1 MTKEGFFARF
11 LSLLTKTLMEMQHTL
26 SAVRKHWT
34 TLALVTLLAGGVALL
49 FSALQPQDYSSEVK
63 MLIIQKQNF
72 ETDTYLAAKSAEKV
86 GSNLSE
92 VLNTSSFFEKV
103 VAEGSV
109 NLTDLEALSAKDRHE
124 AWGEKVSASVVA
136 DSGLLV
142 ITAYD
147 EDPAVAEKLAV
158 AVASVMT
165 TSSAEYHGG
174 GESIVIKVVD
184 DSVTSAYPVRP
195 NIFVNVAVA
204 MALGFVLSVTAVFL
218 RADVPFRQALVSRKQ
233 KRKENAVELPP
244 DMPTYQPAYS
254 VLEPTHV
261 PNLEDTSVLTAS
273 TEPITMYDHLA

>member
-1 MTKEGFFARF
+1 
-11 LSLLTKTLMEMQHTL
+11 MEMQHTL
-26 SAVRKHWT
+26 SAVRKQWT

-86 GSNLSE
+86 GDNLSG

-109 NLTDLEALSAKDRHE
+109 NLSELSELSAQDRHE
-124 AWGEKVSASVVA
+124 AWGEKVSASVIP

-147 EDPAVAEKLAV
+147 EDPVVAEKLAV

-165 TSSAEYHGG
+165 TSSSEYHGG

-184 DSVTSAYPVRP
+184 EPVTSSYPVRP

-204 MALGFVLSVTAVFL
+204 MALGCVLSTTFVFL
-218 RADVPFRQALVSRKQ
+218 RADVPFKQGWAARTHKKKVALRPLQ
-233 KRKENAVELPP
+233 PLQHETPP
-244 DMPTYQPAYS
+244 MQPAYS
-254 VLEPTHV
+254 VLEPSHW
-261 PNLEDTSVLTAS
+261 PNLDDTSVLAAS
-273 TEPITMYDHLA
+273 TEPVTMHDHLI

>member
-1 MTKEGFFARF
+1 
-11 LSLLTKTLMEMQHTL
+11 MEMQHTL

-109 NLTDLEALSAKDRHE
+109 DLTELAALSAQDRHD
-124 AWGEKVSASVVA
+124 AWGEKVSASVIA
-136 DSGLLV
+136 DSGLMV

-165 TSSAEYHGG
+165 TAAAEYHGG

-184 DSVTSAYPVRP
+184 DPVTSAYPVRP

-204 MALGFVLSVTAVFL
+204 MVLGLVLSTTVLFL
-218 RADVPFRQALVSRKQ
+218 RADVPFKQAMNVRKHN
-233 KRKENAVELPP
+233 RKEKKLVLQPEEVPVEAEMPP
-244 DMPTYQPAYS
+244 FQPAYS
-254 VLEPTHV
+254 VLEPSRF
-261 PNLEDTSVLTAS
+261 PNLEDTSILAAS
-273 TEPITMYDHLA
+273 TEPITMYDHLV

>member
-1 MTKEGFFARF
+1 MQ
-11 LSLLTKTLMEMQHTL
+11 MQHTL

-49 FSALQPQDYSSEVK
+49 FSAVQPQDFSSEVK

-86 GSNLSE
+86 GDNLSE

-109 NLTDLEALSAKDRHE
+109 DLSQLEAMSARDRHE
-124 AWGEKVSASVVA
+124 AWGEKVSATVIP

-158 AVASVMT
+158 AVASIMT

-184 DSVTSAYPVRP
+184 DPMTSTYPVRP

-204 MALGFVLSVTAVFL
+204 MALGLMLSTLVIFL
-218 RADVPFRQALVSRKQ
+218 RSDVPFKPAWSFAQR
-233 KRKENAVELPP
+233 KRKDKTQLTQPEAVPVELPA
-244 DMPTYQPAYS
+244 YQPAYS
-254 VLEPTHV
+254 VIEPSHL
-261 PNLEDTSVLTAS
+261 PNLEDTSVLIS
-273 TEPITMYDHLA
+273 SNEPVTMYDHLA